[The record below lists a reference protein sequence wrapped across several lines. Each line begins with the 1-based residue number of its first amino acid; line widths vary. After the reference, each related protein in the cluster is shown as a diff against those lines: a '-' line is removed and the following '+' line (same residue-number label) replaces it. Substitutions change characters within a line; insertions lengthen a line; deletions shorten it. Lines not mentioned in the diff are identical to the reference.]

1 MSTKN
6 SKAAEQDITRVLEQ
20 RDANGADFWATEDG
34 RVGVGEPF
42 SAISALL
49 LLYELGLDASHEAV
63 AGGLEA
69 LLKNWREDGRIR
81 VGPKGA
87 IYPCHTANIA
97 RVLCRFGLTEDE
109 RLQTTLGQL
118 LEDRH
123 DDGGWRCKRVPMGKS
138 AITDASNPGVTL
150 FALDALRFDPKNLDS
165 PELKPAIDTLL
176 AHWDSKVPTGP
187 CQFGIGTL
195 FKQTEYPFL
204 RYNLFFYVYVL
215 SFYAHAQS
223 DKRFEEA
230 ARLLASKL
238 DEDGQLIIE
247 RPHRGLADFE
257 LCKKGQPSHW
267 ATLRFAEIREN
278 LAG

>member
-1 MSTKN
+1 MKS
-6 SKAAEQDITRVLEQ
+6 DIERILAQ
-20 RDANGADFWATEDG
+20 RHANGADFWTTEDG

-42 SAISALL
+42 STISALL
-49 LLYELGLDASHEAV
+49 MLCELGVDASHEAV

-69 LLKNWREDGRIR
+69 LLSNWREDGRIR

-97 RVLCRFGLTEDE
+97 RVLCRFGLANDK
-109 RLQTTLGQL
+109 RLRSTLSQL
-118 LEDRH
+118 MEDRH
-123 DDGGWRCKRVPMGKS
+123 EDGGWRCNRTPMGKN

-150 FALDALRFDPKNLDS
+150 FALDALRFDPENLTSSD
-165 PELKPAIDTLL
+165 LHPALNSLL
-176 AHWDSKVPTGP
+176 DHWDSKVPTGP

-215 SFYAHAQS
+215 SFYAHARN
-223 DKRFEEA
+223 DKRFQEGLQ
-230 ARLLASKL
+230 LLEGKL
-238 DEDGQLIIE
+238 DQEGQFVVE

-257 LCKKGQPSHW
+257 LCKKGQASQR
-267 ATLRFAEIREN
+267 ATLRFSEIQAN
-278 LAG
+278 LAA

>member
-1 MSTKN
+1 MSTRIDE
-6 SKAAEQDITRVLEQ
+6 AAKQDIGRILEQ
-20 RDANGADFWATEDG
+20 RQANGADFWATEDG

-42 SAISALL
+42 STISAMLL
-49 LLYELGLDASHEAV
+49 LHELGLDASHEAV

-69 LLKNWREDGRIR
+69 LLRNWREDGRIR

-97 RVLCRFGLTEDE
+97 RVLCRFGLADEE
-109 RLQTTLGQL
+109 RLQTTLQQL

-123 DDGGWRCKRVPMGKS
+123 EDGGWRCKRAPLGKS

-150 FALDALRFDPKNLDS
+150 FALDALRFDPRNLDS
-165 PELKPAIDTLL
+165 PDLGPTIETLL

-195 FKQTEYPFL
+195 FKQSEYPFL

-215 SFYAHAQS
+215 SFYPYARH
-223 DKRFEEA
+223 DKRFGEA
-230 ARLLASKL
+230 AQLLSDKL
-238 DEDGQLIIE
+238 NEDGQLIIE

-257 LCKKGQPSHW
+257 LCKKGQPSQW
-267 ATLRFAEIREN
+267 ATLRFAEIQEN